1 MAPKSKPDAKKTVPS
16 GIAKLKAHLEAQKKA
31 EEEQRR
37 LEEEQRRREEE
48 ELRLAEEQRKYE
60 EAERERQKE
69 AIKEQHKAKKQDS
82 KRTQQLEMLLQMK
95 KAGMQIPMTPEL
107 EQFEKEFEQ
116 RERDKNK
123 PEKEVQ
129 KEVQKKIETTIEN
142 HTNQETR
149 EYENEKDNSLRAPV
163 SCFLG
168 HVDAGKS
175 SLIDKIMKTNL
186 QQKEANNITQQIN
199 TYFLPKSYLISLLNG
214 FDKKMN
220 INVKIEGAIISD
232 SPGHEA
238 FANLRNR
245 GSSIC
250 DIAVLVVD
258 IMHGLENQTRESI
271 RLLKQKKC
279 PFVVAMNKVDR
290 LYGWVV
296 HENMDIQQC
305 LSLQHDFVLAE
316 FEMRLNNIKLQ
327 LSEEG
332 FNTELYFKN
341 PDPKRYVS
349 IIPTSAKTG
358 EGLVDLILTKIKLVQ
373 QFMESKISYKDELQ
387 CTVME
392 LKPVQ
397 GYGMTMDVILV
408 NGVLHTGDTV
418 ILSGINGP
426 IVTRIRYLLTP
437 QPMRELRVKGE
448 YENHSSIKA
457 AHCIK
462 VVADG
467 LEDVV
472 AGTQLY
478 VADIE
483 NKEEI
488 EKYKQESLK
497 EIESITNNIS
507 IAKDKIGVAVQSSTL
522 GSLEA
527 LLSFLEQM
535 KIPVGCIS
543 LGPVYKKHMV
553 HSTMMKKKAPKY
565 ACLLAFDVEITPDAK
580 LLAEKEGV
588 KIFDA
593 KVIYHLFDSFTKHVQ
608 EYDKMIKEKNKE
620 YAVFPVVLQVLCCF
634 RAKDPLVIGC
644 RILDGQLRIG
654 TPLCV
659 REKDGMKIGKV
670 IGLQVNNKDV
680 QIGKKGMDLAVKL
693 EGKTIIKERKSENGK
708 IVETERDQLINYGRQ
723 FGENT
728 ILSSAISRKSIDA
741 LKESFRDEMEQDDW
755 KLVIELKKEQN
766 IS

>member
-1 MAPKSKPDAKKTVPS
+1 MAPKLKPEAKKVVPS

-31 EEEQRR
+31 EEDQKR
-37 LEEEQRRREEE
+37 LEEEQRKKEEE
-48 ELRLAEEQRKYE
+48 EYRLAEEQRKFE
-60 EAERERQKE
+60 EAERARQKE
-69 AIKEQHKAKKQDS
+69 EQKEQHKSQKQDS
-82 KRTQQLEMLLQMK
+82 KRLQQLEALLNMK
-95 KAGMQIPMTPEL
+95 KAGMAVPMTKEL
-107 EQFEKEFEQ
+107 EELELQIQ
-116 RERDKNK
+116 ERDKNK
-123 PEKEVQ
+123 PQ
-129 KEVQKKIETTIEN
+129 KEVQKKIELVEQIVEN
-142 HTNQETR
+142 YADQEIQ
-149 EYENEKDNSLRAPV
+149 EPENPEDNALRAPI

-220 INVKIEGAIISD
+220 IDVKIEGAIVSD

-250 DIAVLVVD
+250 DLAVVVID

-279 PFVVAMNKVDR
+279 PFIVAMNKVDR
-290 LYGWVV
+290 LYGWIP
-296 HENMDIQQC
+296 HENMDIQQT
-305 LSLQHDFVLAE
+305 LSLQPPHVLSE
-316 FEMRLNNIKLQ
+316 FETRLNNIKLQ
-327 LSEEG
+327 LTEEG
-332 FNTELYFKN
+332 FNTELYYKN
-341 PDPKRYVS
+341 QDPKRYVS
-349 IIPTSAKTG
+349 IVPTSAKTG
-358 EGLVDLILTKIKLVQ
+358 EGIVDLVLLKIKLVQ

-392 LKPVQ
+392 VKPVQ

-408 NGVLHTGDTV
+408 NGILHTGNTIV
-418 ILSGINGP
+418 LCGVNGP
-426 IVTRIRYLLTP
+426 VVTRIKHLLTHI
-437 QPMRELRVKGE
+437 KGE
-448 YENHSSIKA
+448 YEKHNSIKA

-462 VVADG
+462 IVADG
-467 LEDVV
+467 LEEVV

-478 VADIE
+478 AINQNSTDIE
-483 NKEEI
+483 AEAEI
-488 EKYKQESLK
+488 EKYKQEVSK
-497 EIESITNNIS
+497 EVGSVTNNV
-507 IAKDKIGVAVQSSTL
+507 AKDKVGVTVQSSTL

-535 KIPVGCIS
+535 KIPVGCVS
-543 LGPVYKKHMV
+543 LGPVHKKHMV
-553 HSTMMKKKAPKY
+553 HTVSMKKKAPKY
-565 ACLLAFDVEITPDAK
+565 ACMLAFDVEVTQEAK

-593 KVIYHLFDSFTKHVQ
+593 KVIYHLFDSFTKHVK
-608 EYDKMIKEKNKE
+608 EYDQAIKEKNKAV
-620 YAVFPVVLQVLCCF
+620 AVFPVVLQVLCCF

-644 RILDGQLRIG
+644 RVLDGQLKIG

-659 REKDGMKIGKV
+659 REKNGIQIGKV

-680 QIGKKGMDLAVKL
+680 QMGKKGMDLAIKL
-693 EGKTIIKERKSENGK
+693 EGKTMITETTMEDGK
-708 IVETERDQLINYGRQ
+708 IVKTQREQLINYGRQ

-728 ILSSAISRKSIDA
+728 ILTSAISRKSIDA

-755 KLVIELKKEQN
+755 KLIIELKVEQN
-766 IS
+766 IA